1 LKRGV
6 SRRRA
11 KACQERHRSP
21 VKRVRGAKVCQER
34 HTSQGKRVRGHP
46 RGAKSVTMRRWF
58 GHGASRV
65 TSPAPPRA
73 PSLLRLRLRLRGR

>member
-1 LKRGV
+1 MTRGV

-46 RGAKSVTMRRWF
+46 RGAKSVIIR
-58 GHGASRV
+58 
-65 TSPAPPRA
+65 
-73 PSLLRLRLRLRGR
+73 